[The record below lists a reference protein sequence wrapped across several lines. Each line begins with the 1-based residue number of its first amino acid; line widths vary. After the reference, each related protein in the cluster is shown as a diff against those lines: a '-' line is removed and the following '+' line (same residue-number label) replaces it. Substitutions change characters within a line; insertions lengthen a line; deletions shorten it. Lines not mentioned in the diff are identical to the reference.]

1 MTASCVMGGRFGSIA
16 SAAYCIIGCFSQV
29 LEENTGGLPAK
40 IEDLL

>member
-1 MTASCVMGGRFGSIA
+1 MTASFVMGGRFGSIA
-16 SAAYCIIGCFSQV
+16 SAAYCIIGCFSQA